1 MEEDSE
7 EDEEEVEEEEAAET
21 ISDHLKMKRRA
32 IAMVNVKTRN
42 LKKSLGDKAQVTTGE
57 GAEVVADAVVATDD
71 APGQSARDPAT
82 NQKPIPTITTMK
94 VEEIEARSESLGVE
108 GTLAGDRGGLGV
120 AHGARLKGKA
130 QETKVGLMVITVITM
145 VVEIEIEITILM
157 MSSTVVEGAST
168 VTVVTILAA
177 TTVMWTKA
185 VTALH
190 VVVEVEEEEEEDM
203 GVTAKWLESAAEEES
218 AATTKEKLVAVTTTT
233 AVTMVTTMTKEEC
246 KTSHKK

>member
-42 LKKSLGDKAQVTTGE
+42 LKKSLGDKAQVTTEE

-94 VEEIEARSESLGVE
+94 VEEIEARSENLGVE
-108 GTLAGDRGGLGV
+108 GTLAGDQGGSGV

-145 VVEIEIEITILM
+145 VVEIEIILM

-168 VTVVTILAA
+168 VTVVTILV

-190 VVVEVEEEEEEDM
+190 VVVEVEEEEEEGT

-218 AATTKEKLVAVTTTT
+218 AATTKEKVAAVTTTT

>member
-42 LKKSLGDKAQVTTGE
+42 LKKSLGDKAQVTTEE

-94 VEEIEARSESLGVE
+94 VEEIEARSENLGVE
-108 GTLAGDRGGLGV
+108 GTLAGDQGGSGV

-145 VVEIEIEITILM
+145 VVEIEIIILM
-157 MSSTVVEGAST
+157 MSSTVVEGVST
-168 VTVVTILAA
+168 VTVVTILA

-218 AATTKEKLVAVTTTT
+218 AATTKEKVEAVTTTT

>member
-1 MEEDSE
+1 MEDSE

-42 LKKSLGDKAQVTTGE
+42 LKKSLGDKAQVTTEE
-57 GAEVVADAVVATDD
+57 GAEVVADVVVATDV

-94 VEEIEARSESLGVE
+94 VEEIEARSENLGVE
-108 GTLAGDRGGLGV
+108 GTLAGDQGGLGV
-120 AHGARLKGKA
+120 AHVARLKGKA
-130 QETKVGLMVITVITM
+130 QETKVGLMVIIVITM
-145 VVEIEIEITILM
+145 VVEIEIEIEIILM

-177 TTVMWTKA
+177 TVMWTKA
-185 VTALH
+185 VTVLH
-190 VVVEVEEEEEEDM
+190 VVEVEEEEEEDM

-218 AATTKEKLVAVTTTT
+218 AATTKEKVAAVTTTT

>member
-1 MEEDSE
+1 MEDSE

-21 ISDHLKMKRRA
+21 ISDHLKMTRRA

-42 LKKSLGDKAQVTTGE
+42 LKKSLGDKAQVTTEE

-71 APGQSARDPAT
+71 APGQSARDPVT
-82 NQKPIPTITTMK
+82 SQKPIPTITTMK
-94 VEEIEARSESLGVE
+94 VEEIEARSENLGVE
-108 GTLAGDRGGLGV
+108 GTLAGDRDGSGV

-145 VVEIEIEITILM
+145 VVEIEIEITLM
-157 MSSTVVEGAST
+157 MSSTVVEGVNT
-168 VTVVTILAA
+168 VTVVTILA

-190 VVVEVEEEEEEDM
+190 VVEVEEEEEEDM

-218 AATTKEKLVAVTTTT
+218 AATTKEKVAAVTTTT

>member
-1 MEEDSE
+1 MEDSE

-21 ISDHLKMKRRA
+21 ISDHLKMTRRA

-42 LKKSLGDKAQVTTGE
+42 LKKSLGDKAQVTTEE

-94 VEEIEARSESLGVE
+94 VEEIEARSENLGVE
-108 GTLAGDRGGLGV
+108 GTLAGDRGGSDV
-120 AHGARLKGKA
+120 VHGARLKGKA

-145 VVEIEIEITILM
+145 VVEIEITTLM
-157 MSSTVVEGAST
+157 MSSTVAEGAST
-168 VTVVTILAA
+168 VTVVTILAT

-190 VVVEVEEEEEEDM
+190 VVEVEEEEEEDM

-218 AATTKEKLVAVTTTT
+218 AATTKEKVAAVTTTT